1 MSKTLFKWNGSS
13 ISWTT
18 DSGLRAFDWLIL
30 TRNAGRLI
38 SRISIQVTGD
48 QLSRPGGC
56 TAADS
61 RTVLDMVGGAS
72 FPETLA
78 MVVGAVLP
86 EILDMI
92 TEVDLLEILHTFWKV
107 PMCNIYIL
115 IWDKARRP
123 FFWWSILIPLTKQ
136 QYVPMVFCAHIEPV
150 MVTRQVVCLTIG
162 WSRDVISMS

>member
-1 MSKTLFKWNGSS
+1 M
-13 ISWTT
+13 
-18 DSGLRAFDWLIL
+18 
-30 TRNAGRLI
+30 I
-38 SRISIQVTGD
+38 SRVSIQVTGD

-92 TEVDLLEILHTFWKV
+92 TGVDLLEILHTFWKV
-107 PMCNIYIL
+107 PMYNIYIL
-115 IWDKARRP
+115 I
-123 FFWWSILIPLTKQ
+123 
-136 QYVPMVFCAHIEPV
+136 
-150 MVTRQVVCLTIG
+150 
-162 WSRDVISMS
+162 

>member
-1 MSKTLFKWNGSS
+1 M
-13 ISWTT
+13 
-18 DSGLRAFDWLIL
+18 
-30 TRNAGRLI
+30 
-38 SRISIQVTGD
+38 TGD

-92 TEVDLLEILHTFWKV
+92 TGVDLPGVLHMVTFWKV
-107 PMCNIYIL
+107 PIYNIYIL
-115 IWDKARRP
+115 VSYETKHDGRSSDDHYLYI
-123 FFWWSILIPLTKQ
+123 IPLTK
-136 QYVPMVFCAHIEPV
+136 CA
-150 MVTRQVVCLTIG
+150 
-162 WSRDVISMS
+162 